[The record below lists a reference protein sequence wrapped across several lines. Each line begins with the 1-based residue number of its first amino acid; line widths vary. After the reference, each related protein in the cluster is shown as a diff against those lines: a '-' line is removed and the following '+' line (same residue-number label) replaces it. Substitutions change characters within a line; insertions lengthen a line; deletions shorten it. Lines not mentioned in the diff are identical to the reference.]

1 MNNLLGRTIDESRK
15 QQNIPYNQCT
25 LLIMD
30 RIINAHYL

>member
-1 MNNLLGRTIDESRK
+1 MHITYNG
-15 QQNIPYNQCT
+15 PYNQCT